1 MQPRTGGRPEYTV
14 PPPLNSQF
22 NVTARHWYIVER
34 KLKVEA
40 GRASASD
47 GVKTTAG
54 TSNDQFVDETYMSS
68 AEWLKRHGLIARR
81 LGFYDVLAS
90 VAFRHEDGVLDLKV
104 APPCGDDE
112 VVDAVSKCSGV
123 SCMCRWLTTITVSVT
138 LCNT

>member
-1 MQPRTGGRPEYTV
+1 M
-14 PPPLNSQF
+14 
-22 NVTARHWYIVER
+22 
-34 KLKVEA
+34 
-40 GRASASD
+40 
-47 GVKTTAG
+47 KTTAG

-123 SCMCRWLTTITVSVT
+123 SCMCR
-138 LCNT
+138 